1 MNVSSTSSLTGT
13 TGSSSTGVASA
24 GGASRDQFLR
34 LFVAQLENQNPLDPQ
49 SGADMVAQLAQF
61 SSVEQAVET
70 NRRLADLIAAQDA
83 AGSAGLAQLV
93 GRDVTADASTL
104 TLDGPPPAL
113 ELTSDSAIAGATVTI
128 KDADGKP
135 VRTLE
140 VGPGPSPR
148 PLAWDGLDQNGAPVK
163 PGSYT
168 VEVAA
173 RDSAGAPVSARPRL
187 HAVVDSLELT
197 ASGPLLHLG
206 GARISPAAV
215 TTIART
221 GV

>member
-1 MNVSSTSSLTGT
+1 MNVTSSSLTGPSTATSGST
-13 TGSSSTGVASA
+13 TAAGS
-24 GGASRDQFLR
+24 ASRDQFLR

-70 NRRLADLIAAQDA
+70 NSRLADLIAAQDA

-93 GRDVTADASTL
+93 GRDVTADASHL
-104 TLDGPPPAL
+104 TLDGTPPAL
-113 ELTSDSAIAGATVTI
+113 ELTSDSPIAGATVTI
-128 KDADGKP
+128 KDADGKTI
-135 VRTLE
+135 RTLE
-140 VGPGPSPR
+140 VGPGTSPR
-148 PLAWDGLDQNGAPVK
+148 PLAWDGRDQDGVLVK
-163 PGSYT
+163 PGSYS

-173 RDSAGAPVSARPRL
+173 RDATGAPVSAHPRI